1 MAGTNYFYQTEK
13 GRKTVVRTLVVEARI
28 VSANTDVTLLVGA
41 CYTWN
46 PCMRVGD
53 SVGHFH
59 AYLQASDSLEAKNQA
74 H

>member
-1 MAGTNYFYQTEK
+1 MAGTNYLDQTEK
-13 GRKTVVRTLVVEARI
+13 GKKTVVRMLVVEARI
-28 VSANTDVTLLVGA
+28 VTANTGVTSLVGA

-53 SVGHFH
+53 SVGHFR